1 MDELQA
7 AVWIPFGEAQFE
19 KKTQKVKQQKTQKH
33 SEMSLL

>member
-7 AVWIPFGEAQFE
+7 AGEAQFE